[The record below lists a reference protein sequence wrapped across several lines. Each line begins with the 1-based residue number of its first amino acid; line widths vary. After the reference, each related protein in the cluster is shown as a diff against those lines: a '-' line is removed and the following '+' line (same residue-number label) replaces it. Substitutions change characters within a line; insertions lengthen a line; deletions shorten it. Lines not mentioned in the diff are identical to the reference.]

1 MANGVAKAFA
11 AGLQGGSRA
20 ASTGS
25 SPFALTQVLLSA
37 LQRQKAQEARA
48 LERAAKQERFEKLF
62 DLEERRFEAER
73 DQAEKEFGL
82 RPEAK
87 QEASVAA
94 RNRMLS
100 SLGSLILGM
109 GPGPARTRLEKIFES
124 TLGAN
129 LRDLGIPV
137 PTTDE
142 TGGGGGGGG
151 PGVGGEGGAGAPE
164 AAAEGISLEG
174 GLGLGLGSAAATAL
188 ARQALRSV
196 PGFLGSLARAS
207 RGARLPGLAGLG
219 VFGASQLGPPLL
231 SALGLSG
238 GGGADEIAAADQAVD
253 DAVEGAGSTEEALDN
268 LAGLAQ
274 AGGIGTAAGVAGE
287 GARRA
292 IRKKVIQEVLS
303 MSKADLARALGKS
316 GVSSPV
322 VTAGKM
328 RRLAEKGK
336 MPISVLSKRAR
347 DTILKSIGRS
357 LLRSSW
363 PIMVADIAIN
373 SVAEPIL
380 ASILAPPPED
390 RLSQQSR
397 DEITVARLIA
407 KQQFGADSL
416 TELEPDE
423 LQALRQILP
432 EAVEVLRSRRRDL
445 RAANRP
451 TTLEAMDA
459 LDVGGQTL
467 R

>member
-62 DLEERRFEAER
+62 DLRERRFEAER

-100 SLGSLILGM
+100 SLGSLISGM
-109 GPGPARTRLEKIFES
+109 TPGPARTRLEKLFES

-142 TGGGGGGGG
+142 TGGGGG

-164 AAAEGISLEG
+164 AAAEGISLQG
-174 GLGLGLGSAAATAL
+174 GLGLGLGSAVATAL
-188 ARQALRSV
+188 GRQALRSV

-303 MSKADLARALGKS
+303 MSKADLARALGKA

-347 DTILKSIGRS
+347 DPILKSIGRS

>member
-48 LERAAKQERFEKLF
+48 LERTAKKERFEKLF
-62 DLEERRFEAER
+62 DLRERRFEAER

-82 RPEAK
+82 LQEEA
-87 QEASVAA
+87 EAASVSA

-100 SLGSLILGM
+100 SLGSLISVM
-109 GPGPARTRLEKIFES
+109 TPGPARTRLEKLFES

-129 LRDLGIPV
+129 LRDLGIPL

-142 TGGGGGGGG
+142 TGGGGG

-164 AAAEGISLEG
+164 AAAEGISLQG

-188 ARQALRSV
+188 ARQALRSA

-274 AGGIGTAAGVAGE
+274 AGGIGTAAVVAGE

-292 IRKKVIQEVLS
+292 IRKKVIQDVLS

-347 DTILKSIGRS
+347 DPILKAIGRS
-357 LLRSSW
+357 LLRVSG
-363 PIMVADIAIN
+363 PIAVADIAIN

-397 DEITVARLIA
+397 DEITVARIIA

-445 RAANRP
+445 KAANRP

-459 LDVGGQTL
+459 LDVGWQTVL